1 MPVIVLEHGPGGLP
15 ALFTAPHTL
24 FQAWEPA
31 EVRPAL
37 AAAEAARAAGQWVAG
52 TIAYE
57 AGHALE
63 PHLQASLKPGRR
75 EPLVCLAAFDAPAD
89 PAPVFQRA
97 AMEGRDAALAEISP
111 TIDRS
116 TYAAAFDRV
125 KAYIAAGDCY
135 QINLTFP
142 LSSRLSG
149 ASALGL
155 YGALR
160 AGQAVGYGA
169 FVDLPGAPV
178 VVSRSP
184 ELFFRVQDGIIESR
198 PMKGTRPRSDDP
210 VEDAAIAAAL
220 RANAKDRAEN
230 LMIVDLL
237 RNDIA
242 RMSVVGSVKV
252 PELYAVES
260 FATVH
265 QMSSRVQGRLLAGA
279 GLVEVMEALFP
290 CGSVTGAPK
299 IRAMQIIAEVEPHP
313 RGVYC
318 GAIGWA
324 GPNGAQAWNVG
335 IRTLRLFGDEV
346 LLNVGGGVVHDS
358 TEAGE
363 WEEALWKA
371 RYAQRLVRRG

>member
-1 MPVIVLEHGPGGLP
+1 
-15 ALFTAPHTL
+15 
-24 FQAWEPA
+24 
-31 EVRPAL
+31 
-37 AAAEAARAAGQWVAG
+37 
-52 TIAYE
+52 
-57 AGHALE
+57 
-63 PHLQASLKPGRR
+63 
-75 EPLVCLAAFDAPAD
+75 
-89 PAPVFQRA
+89 
-97 AMEGRDAALAEISP
+97 
-111 TIDRS
+111 
-116 TYAAAFDRV
+116 
-125 KAYIAAGDCY
+125 
-135 QINLTFP
+135 
-142 LSSRLSG
+142 
-149 ASALGL
+149 
-155 YGALR
+155 
-160 AGQAVGYGA
+160 
-169 FVDLPGAPV
+169 
-178 VVSRSP
+178 
-184 ELFFRVQDGIIESR
+184 
-198 PMKGTRPRSDDP
+198 